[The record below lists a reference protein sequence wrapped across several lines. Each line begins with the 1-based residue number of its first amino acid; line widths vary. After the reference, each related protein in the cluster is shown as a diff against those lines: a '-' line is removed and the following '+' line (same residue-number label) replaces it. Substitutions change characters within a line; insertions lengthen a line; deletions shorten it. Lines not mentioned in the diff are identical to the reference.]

1 MRIAI
6 IGTRGIPNRYGGFEQ
21 FTEFIAPMLV
31 ERGYEL
37 FVYNSSSHPYKGTHW
52 KGVHIIA
59 KPDPE
64 ARLGTVGQFIY
75 DFNCIMDARKRKFD
89 IILQLGY
96 TSSSIWSFCFPRSS
110 CVVTNMD
117 GFEWKRAKYSR
128 MVQWFLRHAEKWAAT
143 YSDFLIAD
151 SGTMQTYIRDKY
163 RRAADHIPYGAM
175 VFDEPDERLLEKFG
189 LTRHAYNML
198 IARIEPENNIETII
212 RGYLASNCV
221 HPLLIVGNHQN
232 KFGKYLTSR
241 NHDKRIVFYGG
252 LYDLEALNQLRYHS
266 HFYFH
271 GHSVGGT
278 NPSLLEAMASQALIV
293 AHENV
298 FNRAVLGEDAYYFRN
313 ATDIAALLNGS
324 PWRPGEAE
332 KIRNNLH
339 KIKTLYSWEHIADQL
354 EATFANAFEKSG
366 VKKPAAEGNPS

>member
-64 ARLGTVGQFIY
+64 VSLGTVGQFIY

-151 SGTMQTYIRDKY
+151 SGT
-163 RRAADHIPYGAM
+163 
-175 VFDEPDERLLEKFG
+175 
-189 LTRHAYNML
+189 
-198 IARIEPENNIETII
+198 
-212 RGYLASNCV
+212 S
-221 HPLLIVGNHQN
+221 
-232 KFGKYLTSR
+232 
-241 NHDKRIVFYGG
+241 
-252 LYDLEALNQLRYHS
+252 
-266 HFYFH
+266 
-271 GHSVGGT
+271 
-278 NPSLLEAMASQALIV
+278 
-293 AHENV
+293 AH
-298 FNRAVLGEDAYYFRN
+298 L
-313 ATDIAALLNGS
+313 
-324 PWRPGEAE
+324 
-332 KIRNNLH
+332 
-339 KIKTLYSWEHIADQL
+339 
-354 EATFANAFEKSG
+354 
-366 VKKPAAEGNPS
+366 